1 MYVVIELQKL
11 SDTQL
16 ANIVTTHET
25 KQEADSK
32 FHTILAAAA
41 ISTVPVHSAAML
53 TDEGRQLR
61 FERYIHDAES
71 TEETEE

>member
-1 MYVVIELQKL
+1 MYVVIELQKM
-11 SDTQL
+11 SEDSL
-16 ANIVTTHET
+16 ANSVTAHKT
-25 KQEADSK
+25 KQEADAK

-41 ISTVPVHSAAML
+41 VSSIPVHSAAML

-61 FERYIHDAES
+61 FERYIHGTET